1 MSKRKDKTPLLL
13 KIARG
18 IFPWAERLVPFLA
31 YKYFVQLFFTPFRY
45 TVPDKEKEIEETA
58 ELFSFQI
65 EGKKIQGYKWGK
77 GPIVV
82 LVHGWAGR
90 ATQFRKFIEYFTSHG
105 YEVVGFDGPAHG
117 RSEGKKTHLLEFEN
131 ALIQLF
137 ATLPQEPVAVITHS
151 FGGAAVL
158 YSMTKGL
165 PVKKLIN
172 IASPTIG
179 DEIIDTYLRAINGTW
194 KSGNYFKQYMVRT
207 FGKTFDEFSS
217 LYFIRHLPNPLKLL
231 LVYDEDDKEVIIRHA
246 EELVKIYPSA
256 KLIRTQGLG
265 HTRILKDDVVI
276 ETCFRFVAS

>member
-1 MSKRKDKTPLLL
+1 MPKRDKTPILL
-13 KIARG
+13 KIARE

-31 YKYFVQLFFTPFRY
+31 YKYFVQLFFTPFHY

-65 EGKKIQGYKWGK
+65 DGKRIQGYTWGR

-105 YEVVGFDGPAHG
+105 YQVVGFDGPAHG
-117 RSEGKKTHLLEFEN
+117 KSDGKKTHLLEFEN

-179 DEIIDTYLRAINGTW
+179 DEIIDTYLRAINGSW

-217 LYFIRHLPNPLKLL
+217 LHFIRHLPNPLKLL
-231 LVYDEDDKEVIIRHA
+231 LVYDEDDKEVFIRHA
-246 EELVKIYPSA
+246 EELIKIYPSA

-265 HTRILKDDVVI
+265 HTRILKDDAVI